1 MATVTVTETNFSDTI
16 RSGIVLLDFW
26 AAWCGPCRAFAPVF
40 EAAARRHP
48 DVTFG
53 KVDTEAQP
61 GLAAA
66 FQVRAIPTL
75 AILRDGVLLT
85 AAPGAL
91 SARSLDQLIEKV
103 RAIDMSQVKKTAV
116 PAVPHRTSAPKGREE
131 RA

>member
-1 MATVTVTETNFSDTI
+1 MATVTVTEKNFSETI

-40 EAAARRHP
+40 EAAAQRHP

-53 KVDTEAQP
+53 KVDTEAEP
-61 GLAAA
+61 GLASA

-91 SARSLDQLIEKV
+91 SGRSLDQLIEKV
-103 RAIDMSQVKKTAV
+103 RAIDMTQVKKTAV
-116 PAVPHRTSAPKGREE
+116 PLGSKAPTGREE